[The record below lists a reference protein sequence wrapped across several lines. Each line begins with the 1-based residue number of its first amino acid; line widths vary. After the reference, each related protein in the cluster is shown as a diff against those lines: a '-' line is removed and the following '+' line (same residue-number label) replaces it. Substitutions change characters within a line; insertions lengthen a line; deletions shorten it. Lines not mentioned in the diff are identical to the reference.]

1 VGFHGPNEMTSCV
14 ALKKLVMNNVNVFA
28 WIKDHEFMQLYFA
41 CSHPRLGARNP
52 VTKNSM

>member
-1 VGFHGPNEMTSCV
+1 MTSCV
-14 ALKKLVMNNVNVFA
+14 ALKKLAMNDVNVFA

-41 CSHPRLGARNP
+41 CSHPRLGARNS